1 MYGIDKRMD
10 QCSPIFFIYIS
21 YVYINEN
28 THTHTHTYTQY
39 ATKKEQK
46 KKKSSLF
53 LIENHITCQFVDGD
67 DDGGA
72 TSLHVQNGNIHR

>member
-1 MYGIDKRMD
+1 MK
-10 QCSPIFFIYIS
+10 
-21 YVYINEN
+21 
-28 THTHTHTYTQY
+28 THTYTQY
-39 ATKKEQK
+39 ATKKEQKK

>member
-1 MYGIDKRMD
+1 MK
-10 QCSPIFFIYIS
+10 
-21 YVYINEN
+21 
-28 THTHTHTYTQY
+28 THTYTQY

-46 KKKSSLF
+46 KKKKSSLF
-53 LIENHITCQFVDGD
+53 LIENHIICQFVDGDVDD